1 MKTYT
6 TADVAAA
13 TGKTAQAISR
23 YAQAH
28 PGIGRKAGRDWLFT
42 EAEYRRLL
50 AVKPGRPRKRRGSA
64 GSPTG
69 AKPAPAPAST
79 SSATAAQ
86 EAA

>member
-28 PGIGRKAGRDWLFT
+28 PGFGRKSGRDWLFT

-50 AVKPGRPRKRRGSA
+50 AVKPGRPRKRR
-64 GSPTG
+64 
-69 AKPAPAPAST
+69 AKPAPAT
-79 SSATAAQ
+79 AQ
-86 EAA
+86 EAQA